1 MSFTMCMGFHSS
13 TAFSLEKL
21 ICSGPLLNKACSLQD
36 TGKFVILLPYIH
48 VVLDLEKGA
57 KLFTP
62 VLCSSKEH
70 DEMVER
76 FDCVFNS
83 VYV

>member
-57 KLFTP
+57 VLFTP
-62 VLCSSKEH
+62 VLSSSKD